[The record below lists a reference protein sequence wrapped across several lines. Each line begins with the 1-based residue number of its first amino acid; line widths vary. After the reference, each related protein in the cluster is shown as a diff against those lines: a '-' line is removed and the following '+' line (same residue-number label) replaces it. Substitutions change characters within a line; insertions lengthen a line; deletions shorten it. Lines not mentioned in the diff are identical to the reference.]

1 MESSFFGSA
10 GEGGGRVGGGE
21 REERK
26 MGGKGGRGN
35 ILASDMKYVDFP
47 GLPSTVAPPRV
58 LRVSERD
65 AIILCTNGSLSP
77 HPSSAA
83 KSLFDSATMST
94 GIWPYHGTPSIIAIN
109 MILAVAAGGT
119 TAVIIAVWAQVNWS
133 HETLGHIAS
142 RTLRIYC
149 VSIVT

>member
-1 MESSFFGSA
+1 M
-10 GEGGGRVGGGE
+10 GGE

-26 MGGKGGRGN
+26 MGGKGGKGN
-35 ILASDMKYVDFP
+35 ILASDMKYVVDFP

-65 AIILCTNGSLSP
+65 AIILCTNGSVSP
-77 HPSSAA
+77 HPSPAA

-94 GIWPYHGTPSIIAIN
+94 GIWPYHATPSIIAIN

-119 TAVIIAVWAQVNWS
+119 TAVIIAVWAQVNQS

-142 RTLRIYC
+142 QTLQIYR